1 MRHPPQ
7 PHRSVVRDDRVVYI
21 TPFPPL
27 TAFERPDDRMTGVV
41 EMLFRMLVL
50 RAFAAP
56 DVPTCRAH
64 AQVHPRVAAGLALGA
79 SGVGG
84 RHVLLLVAMC
94 ACGNRRQVLA
104 GVGEASCRGWRA
116 PPDPRGG
123 R

>member
-7 PHRSVVRDDRVVYI
+7 THRSVVRDDRVVDI

-27 TAFERPDDRMTGVV
+27 TAFERPDDRMSGVM

-84 RHVLLLVAMC
+84 RPVLLSGWSAALRNP
-94 ACGNRRQVLA
+94 GQVLSG
-104 GVGEASCRGWRA
+104 GV
-116 PPDPRGG
+116 
-123 R
+123 